1 MVGLI
6 VLCLVGGVIT
16 WFAIYVATRET
27 QPSPSA
33 ANYTLECTRG
43 DDGRFLVEM
52 VPEVSGARTWGATA
66 EEAMAKAQAAALRI
80 LAQRLEQG
88 EVKARSIRIELRAPA
103 KAANAPAEELH
114 PSEPPAVWRISL

>member
-27 QPSPSA
+27 QPSLSA
-33 ANYTLECTRG
+33 ANYTLECTCD
-43 DDGRFLVEM
+43 DDGRYLAEM
-52 VPEVSGARTWGATA
+52 VPELPGARVLGATA
-66 EEAMAKAQAAALRI
+66 EDAMAKAHAAALRI

-88 EVKARSIRIELRAPA
+88 EVKARSIRIELRALA
-103 KAANAPAEELH
+103 KAANAPAEEL
-114 PSEPPAVWRISL
+114 SR